1 MQLCKFAA
9 LELTKHPQF
18 PGRIYIE
25 GASDLQ
31 KEGSFVLRAHRFWNL
46 VDAQIQEEEIMSM
59 LLARSALVV
68 LAVCVSACADQRTDT
83 SSTEETDTRGRT
95 ASPNDRTDDLPAAD
109 NTGRNV
115 DEGTPG
121 IPNVME
127 QGQSGPDLEI
137 TQTIRQAIVADES
150 LSMNAK
156 NVKVITRNGEVALRG
171 PVESAAEKA
180 TIHRIAE
187 QTAGVTRVVDML
199 EVKMDDMDGG
209 D

>member
-1 MQLCKFAA
+1 
-9 LELTKHPQF
+9 
-18 PGRIYIE
+18 
-25 GASDLQ
+25 
-31 KEGSFVLRAHRFWNL
+31 
-46 VDAQIQEEEIMSM
+46 MSM
-59 LLARSALVV
+59 LLARGALIV
-68 LAVCVSACADQRTDT
+68 LAVCVSACADQRTNDAARDDSGATTT
-83 SSTEETDTRGRT
+83 S
-95 ASPNDRTDDLPAAD
+95 DRAQEPLAAD

-115 DEGTPG
+115 EERTPG
-121 IPNVME
+121 VPSVME

-137 TQTIRQAIVADES
+137 TQTIRQAIVADGS

-171 PVESAAEKA
+171 PVESAAEKT

-199 EVKMDDMDGG
+199 EVKVDDDMDGG